1 MEDMTFIKVIANNR
15 EFYLFTTIKDEG
27 YDLII
32 TDCQDF
38 WSGFVLKNDSNNRCS
53 DFLPLT
59 RISYQDRSFSYEIDH
74 FSNEK
79 ILFRW
84 KEENAAEDLKFI
96 LGSAT
101 LSKIDDIR
109 CMTQRIFDHCVNMIS
124 NINQEVTSVKKDKDM
139 LLQEKADTL
148 KRLDK
153 LVGTKETME
162 QELYSKFLLV
172 LNSKK
177 TEISTLREKVKDL
190 ESKDLKTSEECEEV
204 DSDMETSPS
213 SSIYEQETQ
222 IDTEPKPM
230 FSDESSDEEISL
242 TSRQNLETHFKEKKR
257 AKVLTTTTSSSSVS
271 YPSST
276 ATTKR
281 NSLPRK
287 RSLKKTNLENDTMS
301 PTEMIDS
308 DILLDNI

>member
-38 WSGFVLKNDSNNRCS
+38 WSGFVSKNDSNNQCS

-74 FSNEK
+74 VSNGK

-84 KEENAAEDLKFI
+84 KEENAAEGLKFV

-109 CMTQRIFDHCVNMIS
+109 CMTQRIFEHCINMIS
-124 NINQEVTSVKKDKDM
+124 NINQEVTSVKKDKNM

-162 QELYSKFLLV
+162 QELYSKFLVV

-190 ESKDLKTSEECEEV
+190 ESQDLK
-204 DSDMETSPS
+204 
-213 SSIYEQETQ
+213 SIYEQETQ
-222 IDTEPKPM
+222 IDTKPKPM

-242 TSRQNLETHFKEKKR
+242 TSRQNLETHFKDKKR
-257 AKVLTTTTSSSSVS
+257 AKVLTTTTTTSSSVS

-287 RSLKKTNLENDTMS
+287 RSLKKPNLENDTMS
-301 PTEMIDS
+301 LSEMIDS
-308 DILLDNI
+308 DKLLDNI